1 MLFVVGLLEGA
12 AGGCGVEG
20 FLDGGGDSVG
30 VHDDTAGD
38 VAGCASAGLDEGGFT
53 AEEAFFVGVED
64 GNECHFGDLE
74 AFAEEIDA
82 DEDVEEAEVV
92 DDLDALEGVD
102 VGVEVFGFDSDLG
115 EVAAEVFGE
124 FFGEEDAASF
134 LGFEA
139 DLFEAVV
146 DLGGGGF
153 NFDGRVE

>member
-1 MLFVVGLLEGA
+1 MVLFVVGLLQSSA
-12 AGGCGVEG
+12 CTCGV
-20 FLDGGGDSVG
+20 
-30 VHDDTAGD
+30 
-38 VAGCASAGLDEGGFT
+38 
-53 AEEAFFVGVED
+53 
-64 GNECHFGDLE
+64 E
-74 AFAEEIDA
+74 AFAEEIDSN
-82 DEDVEEAEVV
+82 ENVEVSLAEVV